1 MGRSRSILQFLL
13 GLAFLLAL
21 LAPLLVLLALLT
33 ARPAGANDE
42 LMIGGNFALSV
53 NRPISVLVVADAAE
67 LCRQDGYEGELYGCA
82 KNAFGKGRCV
92 IYIRPDKMEYLYH
105 ELQHCAGLDHK

>member
-1 MGRSRSILQFLL
+1 MLIILRMAL
-13 GLAFLLAL
+13 LLAL
-21 LAPLLVLLALLT
+21 FAPALLLT
-33 ARPAGANDE
+33 TCIARANDE

-53 NRPISVLVVADAAE
+53 NRQISVLVVANAAE

-92 IYIRPDKMEYLYH
+92 IYIRPDKLEYLYH
-105 ELQHCAGLDHK
+105 ELQHCAGLEHE